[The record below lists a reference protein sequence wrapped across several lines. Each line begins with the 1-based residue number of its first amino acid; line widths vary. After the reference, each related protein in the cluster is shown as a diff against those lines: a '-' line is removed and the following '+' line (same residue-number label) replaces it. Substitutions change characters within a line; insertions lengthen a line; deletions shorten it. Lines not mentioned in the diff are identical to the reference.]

1 MPAWY
6 RGVSEMTC
14 RVLFVTDDASA
25 PRAFRRAFT
34 PLQRDWKVATARGGP
49 EALRRLEED
58 EFDSVVADVRLTG
71 ITCADLLLEIRRRY
85 PPTARIVLSDISTTE
100 ELVQVVALAHRVLP
114 KTSPPTELLGA
125 VQRAY
130 SLRELLSNPSL
141 ASVVGRLTSVPT
153 LSTIYTRIADELM
166 MPDYSLATVGELVS
180 QDLAIAAKLLQM
192 ANSALVGLRRP
203 ATTPS
208 QAVKILGADL
218 TRTLVLAA
226 DLFSR
231 YNPGSLRPFSIEA
244 LWDHSQAVAE
254 LSARIAAAEHV
265 DDRTMRES
273 ALAGLFHDIGRLT
286 LASQL
291 PGPYKEVMNL
301 MGLENLSAAEAER
314 RVLDTTHAEVGAYLL
329 GLWGLPDALVEAV
342 AWHHNPNGCPGA
354 TFTPLTAVH
363 AADTILHADED
374 AKPDAEYLAR
384 IGVSNRWMTWLLLK
398 EEEKAM
404 A

>member
-1 MPAWY
+1 
-6 RGVSEMTC
+6 MTC
-14 RVLFVTDDASA
+14 RVLFVSDDVNAV
-25 PRAFRRAFT
+25 RAFRREFAQ
-34 PLQRDWKVATARGGP
+34 LQRDWEIVVARGGVD
-49 EALRRLEED
+49 ALRRLD
-58 EFDSVVADVRLTG
+58 ESTFDSVIADAQLIG
-71 ITCADLLLEIRRRY
+71 MTCAELLLEIRRRH
-85 PPTARIVLSDISTTE
+85 PPTARIVRGDAGATG

-114 KTSPPTELLGA
+114 KSCEPVELLRA

-130 SLRELLSNPSL
+130 SLRELLGNPSL
-141 ASVVGRLTSVPT
+141 ASVVGRLTSVPA
-153 LSTIYTRIADELM
+153 LSTLYTRIADELM
-166 MPDYSLATVGELVS
+166 TPDYSLAAVGNLVS
-180 QDLAIAAKLLQM
+180 QDLGIAAKLLQM

-231 YNPGSLRPFSIEA
+231 YNPNSLRPFSIEA
-244 LWDHSQAVAE
+244 LWEHSQGVAE
-254 LSARIAAAEHV
+254 LAARIAEAERAEERV
-265 DDRTMRES
+265 VRES

-301 MGLENLSAAEAER
+301 IRQGNVSIVEAEQ
-314 RVLDTTHAEVGAYLL
+314 RVLGTSHAEVGAYLL

-354 TFTPLTAVH
+354 AFTSLTAVH
-363 AADTILHADED
+363 AADVIAHDED
-374 AKPDAEYLAR
+374 GAKPDAEYLAR
-384 IGVSNRWMTWLLLK
+384 LGLSDRWANWLNLK
-398 EEEKAM
+398 EEAKAT